1 MIISVGQNRWAV
13 LWTRQDL
20 TYSEFC
26 GRLEKPAVTTETYAE
41 YKKLTKGWQDR
52 LKDVGGFVAGE
63 LKDGRRKRDNVL
75 SRSMITL
82 DADNIPGSKLPEM
95 QDAIAQIG
103 AQYSVYPTR
112 KHCARNP
119 RLRICFPL
127 AEPCTADEYEPA
139 ARMLAS
145 RIGMEYFDPT
155 TFEAVRL
162 MYWPSVSADMQ
173 DEYARILTVVT
184 AGPMLQISDLLNEY
198 KDWHD
203 ISSWPAVPGAER
215 ITKRLADRQ
224 GDPESKRG
232 VVGAFC
238 REYDVPAAI
247 KKFIP
252 EEYSECEHE
261 RYTFTGG
268 STAAG
273 AVLYDDGKFIYS
285 HHATDPAGGQLCN
298 AFDLVRLHRF
308 PDADDEAKPGTPTAK
323 LPSYLAMQKLC
334 LSDGPTRQRLTSERY
349 EQASAEFEVVAGEAT
364 DPNWQNKLEVNQ
376 DGAISK
382 TIDNVVTILNE
393 DPNLKGRLYHD
404 SFAHRPIAVSPLPWE
419 DHSKEKLER
428 PWADYDDAGLRYY
441 LEKTFRITGT
451 AKILDATMVVAMQR
465 AKHPIREYLESL
477 KWDGVPRVDTL
488 LIDYLGAPDNIFTRE
503 SIRKSLVACVARVM
517 APATKFDEMLIL
529 TGPQGCGKTTLFETL
544 GGKFFNNSLEKF
556 EGKDAS
562 ELLQGSWIIEI
573 GELNG
578 FNRSEMSAI
587 KGFVSRREDIFRAAY
602 GRRSEAYPRGCVF
615 FGTTNKAAFLRDETG
630 NRRFWPIP
638 VMVKDRTKN
647 VFDDLPGERDQ
658 IWAEAYTLFILG
670 ESLRLSREAD
680 KLTEAAQDE
689 RMIENPKKGVIEEFL
704 SRRVP
709 FDWLDRDIASR
720 RMYWTSYDRNKENP
734 ETTVERDRVCCAEIW
749 AECFTSEVKYMQRK
763 DSLEINEILEQIE
776 SLTRTV
782 NTVKFGPGY
791 GKQRGFWAGSRYKN
805 S

>member
-13 LWTRQDL
+13 LWTRQVL
-20 TYSEFC
+20 TFSEFC

-680 KLTEAAQDE
+680 KLAEAAQDE

-720 RMYWTSYDRNKENP
+720 RMYWASYDRNKENP

-791 GKQRGFWAGSRYKN
+791 GKQRGFWAGSRDKN